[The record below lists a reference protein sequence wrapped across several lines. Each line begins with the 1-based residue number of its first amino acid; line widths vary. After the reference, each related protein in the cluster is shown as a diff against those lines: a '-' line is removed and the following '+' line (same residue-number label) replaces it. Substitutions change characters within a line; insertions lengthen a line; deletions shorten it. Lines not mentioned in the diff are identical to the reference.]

1 MKFETRRSLSIIL
14 GLVLLVVS
22 MVMMQYLVKLLIW
35 WG

>member
-1 MKFETRRSLSIIL
+1 MKFETRRSLSIVL
-14 GLVLLVVS
+14 GLVLLAVS